1 MARFTYSAVLASL
14 ASVVLVAILAAPAA
28 ATMHGAQG
36 KPAKPKDESGKAQC
50 TPNPCNSGKCS
61 MKDGKASCDCSGTN
75 FCGRECEKTKA
86 SCEQKKAQQQ
96 EMQQEM
102 DRHAKD
108 RQKLK
113 DKMSNCPEDKKHVCP
128 NYGPKNGTCVAAFVD
143 CFVDA
148 SVCAL
153 AFFSVREWA
162 VGHAERNSLQQ
173 RAHKV
178 A

>member
-1 MARFTYSAVLASL
+1 
-14 ASVVLVAILAAPAA
+14 
-28 ATMHGAQG
+28 
-36 KPAKPKDESGKAQC
+36 
-50 TPNPCNSGKCS
+50 

-102 DRHAKD
+102 DRLAKD

-128 NYGPKNGTCVAAFVD
+128 NNGPKNGTCVAAFVD

>member
-1 MARFTYSAVLASL
+1 MARFTYSAVLVSL

-28 ATMHGAQG
+28 AKKHGM
-36 KPAKPKDESGKAQC
+36 PAKPKDESGKTQC
-50 TPNPCNSGKCS
+50 KMGLCNGGTCS
-61 MKDGKASCDCSGTN
+61 VKDGKAYCDCSGTN
-75 FCGRECEKTKA
+75 YCGRNCEKTKA
-86 SCEQKKAQQQ
+86 ECDRKNAQRQ
-96 EMQQEM
+96 ETQQEM
-102 DRHAKD
+102 DKIDRD

-113 DKMSNCPEDKKHVCP
+113 DKVSNCPEDKKHVCP
-128 NYGPKNGTCVAAFVD
+128 NFGSKNGTCVSAVVD

-162 VGHAERNSLQQ
+162 VWHAERNSLQQ
-173 RAHKV
+173 SPHKV